1 MSQTNQKQA
10 NISKKFLPGEVVI
23 LLGETKFD
31 REMYVFQDPVSF
43 VSEIKNNDRQNGLSN
58 IEFMQNVSEAMSNLH
73 ISIPHHTEE
82 AFIGGLIRAG
92 ICIPA
97 VLN

>member
-1 MSQTNQKQA
+1 MNPTNQKQA
-10 NISKKFLPGEVVI
+10 NTVKKFLPGEVVI

-43 VSEIKNNDRQNGLSN
+43 VAEIKKNDQQTNLSN
-58 IEFMQNVSEAMSNLH
+58 IEFMQHVSEAMSNLQV
-73 ISIPHHTEE
+73 SIPHHTEE